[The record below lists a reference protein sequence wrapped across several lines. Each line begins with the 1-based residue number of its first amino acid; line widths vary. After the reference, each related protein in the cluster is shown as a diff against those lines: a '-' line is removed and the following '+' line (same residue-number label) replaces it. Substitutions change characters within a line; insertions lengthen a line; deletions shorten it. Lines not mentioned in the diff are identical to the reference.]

1 MSATE
6 LRRPAE
12 ATLREVVETL
22 APIERPPCL
31 EGERRAAEWL
41 AERFRGIGAR
51 VEVEQGRGYGTFP
64 PTLLLIGAMAA
75 TSSALAL
82 RGRRVAALALGA
94 AAVAAFAD
102 EIENGPRVF
111 RRALRR
117 ERPLTSVVAR
127 LGDDGADR
135 TLVVIAHH
143 DAPQTGAIFDQGLQR
158 KAFEVA
164 PEFMDRFRTSIPL
177 WWIGLIGPVGTAAAA
192 VSGRRGP
199 ARVGLAAGLLGA
211 AAMADVARSDTVPG
225 ANDNLSGVAGLV
237 ALAEMLAERPV
248 EGLRVLLVSCGAEE
262 SLQDGIRSFLA
273 AHRDELP
280 PERTWFV
287 NLETIGSPKLAMLEG
302 EGTLRMRDYTDPSF
316 RELVAGTA
324 ARVGLALE
332 RDLRS
337 RASTDSVIPSRAGYP
352 TATLS
357 SVTDWRSL
365 ANYHWPS
372 DVPENLDYGTVG
384 EAVALTYA
392 VAEDLASRRRPGR
405 GR

>member
-1 MSATE
+1 MGARALPADASVTAGA

-12 ATLREVVETL
+12 ATLREVVEAL
-22 APIERPPCL
+22 APIERPPCSA
-31 EGERRAAEWL
+31 GERRAAEWL
-41 AERFRGIGAR
+41 ADRFRATGAR
-51 VEVEQGRGYGTFP
+51 VAVEEGRGYGTFP
-64 PTLLLIGAMAA
+64 PTMLGIGALAGA
-75 TSSALAL
+75 SAALAL
-82 RGRRVAALALGA
+82 RGRRAAATVGA
-94 AAVAAFAD
+94 ATALAAFAD

-117 ERPLTSVVAR
+117 ERPLASVVVR

-164 PEFMDRFRTSIPL
+164 PRFMDRFRTSIPL
-177 WWIGLIGPVGTAAAA
+177 WWLGLIAPIATVATA
-192 VSGRRGP
+192 VTGRRGP
-199 ARVGLAAGLLGA
+199 ARAGVATALLGT
-211 AAMADVARSDTVPG
+211 AAMADVARSPTVPG

-237 ALAEMLAERPV
+237 ALAEMLAERPI
-248 EGLRVLLVSCGAEE
+248 GSCGAEE
-262 SLQDGIRSFLA
+262 SLQDGIRSFMA
-273 AHRDELP
+273 DHREELP

-287 NLETIGSPKLAMLEG
+287 NLETIGSPKLALLEG
-302 EGTLRMRDYTDPSF
+302 EGTLVMRDYTDPSF
-316 RELVAGTA
+316 RELVAATA
-324 ARVGLALE
+324 AGAGLALE

-372 DVPENLDYGTVG
+372 DVPENLDYGTVAG
-384 EAVALTYA
+384 AVALTYA
-392 VAEDLASRRRPGR
+392 VAEALVSLPR
-405 GR
+405 

>member
-1 MSATE
+1 VSVTS
-6 LRRPAE
+6 LPRPAE
-12 ATLREVVETL
+12 ATLREVVEAL
-22 APIERPPCL
+22 APIERPPCS

-41 AERFRGIGAR
+41 AGRFRAAGAR
-51 VEVEQGRGYGTFP
+51 AEIESGRGYGTFP
-64 PTLLLIGAMAA
+64 PTLLAIGAL
-75 TSSALAL
+75 TGVSAVLAL
-82 RGRRVAALALGA
+82 RGRRAAGVLGA
-94 AAVAAFAD
+94 AVTLAAFAD

-117 ERPLTSVVAR
+117 ERPLASVVAR
-127 LGDDGADR
+127 MGDETADR

-177 WWIGLIGPVGTAAAA
+177 WWLGLIAPIGAVATAAT
-192 VSGRRGP
+192 GRPAP
-199 ARVGLAAGLLGA
+199 ARVGLATSLFCTV
-211 AAMADVARSDTVPG
+211 AMADVARSPTVPG

-237 ALAEMLAERPV
+237 ALAEMLAERPID
-248 EGLRVLLVSCGAEE
+248 GLRVLLVSCGAEE
-262 SLQDGIRSFLA
+262 SLQDGIRSFMA
-273 AHRDELP
+273 DHRHELP

-302 EGTLRMRDYTDPSF
+302 EGTLVMRDYADPSF
-316 RELVAGTA
+316 RDLVAETA
-324 ARVGLALE
+324 AGAGLALE

-372 DVPENLDYGTVG
+372 DVPENLDYGTVAA
-384 EAVALTYA
+384 AVALTYA
-392 VAEDLASRRRPGR
+392 VAGSLAR
-405 GR
+405 